1 MNVKIEKGR
10 ASGRITAPP
19 SKSYAHRLLIAS
31 ALAGE
36 GSIVENIAQSE
47 DILAT
52 LNCIKN
58 LGIEY
63 KFNGSKVDFLS
74 NKKPRIKGVLD
85 CNDSGSTMRFMIP
98 LALTT
103 GENVTLKGTERLI
116 SRGVGIYKEVLKGV
130 SFTQTPTEI
139 KISGKLQSGVYEI
152 KGDISSQFITGLVYA
167 LPLLKG
173 DSVIKILPP
182 VESRSYIEM
191 SVYTLSL
198 FGIKIDR
205 INENEYKIKGSQ
217 KFLPSCE
224 KVEGDWS
231 NSAFMHALN
240 EVGGNAIV
248 DGLNPNSLQ
257 GDKAYLDAFEKLNKG
272 FAEIDLGNCPDLAPV
287 LFAVASVKNGAK
299 FINTKRL
306 KIKESD
312 RALVMAEELKKFGVI
327 CETKNNFA
335 IVYKSELKKP
345 SVSLY
350 GHNDHRIVMA
360 LSVLLTLTG
369 GKIEGAEAVKKSYP
383 NFFEDLVSL
392 GINVEY
398 EN

>member
-1 MNVKIEKGR
+1 MNVYIKKGK

-31 ALAGE
+31 ALAGK
-36 GSIVENIAQSE
+36 GALIENVAQSE

-52 LNCIKN
+52 LNCLKS
-58 LGIEY
+58 LAVEY
-63 KFNGSKVDFLS
+63 KIEGSKVEFLS
-74 NKKPRIKGVLD
+74 SEKLQVKDTLN
-85 CNDSGSTMRFMIP
+85 CNESGSTLRFMIP

-103 GENVTLKGTERLI
+103 GESVTLKGTEKLI
-116 SRGVGIYKEVLKGV
+116 SRGIGIYKDVLKGV
-130 SFTQTPTEI
+130 TFTQTPTEI
-139 KISGKLQSGVYEI
+139 IINGKLQSGVYEI
-152 KGDISSQFITGLVYA
+152 KGDVSSQFITGLMYA
-167 LPLLKG
+167 LPLIDG
-173 DSVIKILPP
+173 DSIIKILPP

-205 INENEYKIKGSQ
+205 ISENEYKIYGGQ
-217 KFLPSCE
+217 KYQPRRE

-231 NSAFMHALN
+231 NSAFLHALN
-240 EVGGNAIV
+240 EVGGSVEI

-272 FAEIDLGNCPDLAPV
+272 FSEIDLGNCPDLAPV
-287 LFAVASVKNGAK
+287 LFAVASVKHGAK
-299 FINTKRL
+299 FLNTKRL

-312 RALVMAEELKKFGVI
+312 RALVMAEELKKLGI
-327 CETKNNFA
+327 KCEVEENFA
-335 IVYKSELKKP
+335 VVYKGELISP

-360 LSVLLTLTG
+360 LSILLTLTG
-369 GKIEGAEAVKKSYP
+369 GKIEGANAVKKSYP

>member
-1 MNVKIEKGR
+1 MNVYIKKGK

-31 ALAGE
+31 ALAGK
-36 GSIVENIAQSE
+36 GALIENVAQSE

-52 LNCIKN
+52 LNCLKS
-58 LGIEY
+58 LAVEY
-63 KFNGSKVDFLS
+63 KIEGSKVEFLS
-74 NKKPRIKGVLD
+74 SEKLQVKDTLN
-85 CNDSGSTMRFMIP
+85 CNESGSTLRFMIP

-103 GENVTLKGTERLI
+103 GESVTLNGTEKLI
-116 SRGVGIYKEVLKGV
+116 SRGIGIYKDVLKGV
-130 SFTQTPTEI
+130 TFTQTPTEI
-139 KISGKLQSGVYEI
+139 TINGKLQNGVYEI
-152 KGDISSQFITGLVYA
+152 KGDVSSQFITGLMYA
-167 LPLLKG
+167 LPLIDG
-173 DSVIKILPP
+173 DSIIKILPP

-205 INENEYKIKGSQ
+205 ISENEYKIYGGQ
-217 KFLPSCE
+217 KYQPRRE

-231 NSAFMHALN
+231 NSAFLHALN

-272 FAEIDLGNCPDLAPV
+272 FSEIDLGNCPDLAPV
-287 LFAVASVKNGAK
+287 LFAIASVKHGAK
-299 FINTKRL
+299 FLNTKRL

-312 RALVMAEELKKFGVI
+312 RALVMAEELKKLGI
-327 CETKNNFA
+327 KCEVEENFA
-335 IVYKSELKKP
+335 VVYKGELISP

-360 LSVLLTLTG
+360 LSILLTLTG
-369 GKIEGAEAVKKSYP
+369 GEIEGANAVKKSYP